1 MNSLSIVIV
10 CIVLFL
16 IAGVVAY
23 VIETV
28 LLRRKGKLKVDE
40 SLIDFYREIDQKQG
54 NKVVISWT
62 VIWLILMVL
71 CAVIIYLVY

>member
-28 LLRRKGKLKVDE
+28 LLRRKGKLKGDE

>member
-28 LLRRKGKLKVDE
+28 LLRRKGKLKGDE

-54 NKVVISWT
+54 NKVVITWT